1 MQEVT
6 ASTMRAPILV
16 APAAFGGTLRAP
28 QVAAALAR
36 GVEAGGWPIDPCP
49 VADGGRG
56 LLEVLLP
63 ALGGETAAVS
73 VDDREIGIGLIE
85 DGGTA
90 LVELHAALDASAG
103 GPDAS
108 SAAVGELLLAADAT
122 GAEVVI
128 AGVGDLVT
136 GDGGA
141 GAVET
146 IAAGGGLRARLVLLC
161 DVRTPVER
169 VAEALAGAGE
179 LQRSAADALG
189 AQLDA
194 LAGRLPRDPRGVAYG
209 GAGGGLAGALW
220 AACDARLEGGAQ
232 FVLEQLEFDARMR
245 AARAVIVGEGRL
257 DLGTLA
263 GKAPGEIATRA
274 RQSGVPCFAAVGSRT
289 LDAFGARILDLQ
301 AVIEASDEDALEAA
315 GRRLATLV

>member
-1 MQEVT
+1 MREVT
-6 ASTMRAPILV
+6 ASTRRAPILV

-36 GVEAGGWPIDPCP
+36 GLEAGGWPVDPCP

-63 ALGGETAAVS
+63 ALGGETAAVTVGGRS
-73 VDDREIGIGLIE
+73 IGIGLLE

-90 LVELHAALDASAG
+90 LVELRAALDG
-103 GPDAS
+103 ENES
-108 SAAVGELLLAADAT
+108 SAPLGELLLAADAA
-122 GAEVVI
+122 GAAVVL
-128 AGVGDLVT
+128 AGAGDLLAR
-136 GDGGA
+136 DGGA
-141 GAVET
+141 GAVEA
-146 IAAGGGLRARLVLLC
+146 IAAGGGLHARLVLLC
-161 DVRTPVER
+161 DVRTSVER

-179 LQRSAADALG
+179 LAREQAEALG
-189 AQLDA
+189 SQLEA
-194 LAGRLPRDPRGVAYG
+194 LARRLPRDPRGVAYG

-220 AACDARLEGGAQ
+220 AACDARLEGGAP

-263 GKAPGEIATRA
+263 GKAPGEVATRA
-274 RQSGVPCFAAVGSRT
+274 RQAGVPCFAAVGART

-301 AVIEASDEDALEAA
+301 TVLEAGDEDALEAA